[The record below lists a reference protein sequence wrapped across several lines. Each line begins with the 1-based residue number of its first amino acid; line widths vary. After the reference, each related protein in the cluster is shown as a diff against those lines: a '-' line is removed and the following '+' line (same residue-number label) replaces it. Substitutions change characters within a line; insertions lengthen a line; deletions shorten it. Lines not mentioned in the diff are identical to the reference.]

1 MSEPEKES
9 DDPLVNH
16 AKYSLNAGVSPMP
29 GTTDATD
36 ESNGSEASNAAVVD
50 GLADP
55 GSALIADGASGD
67 MVNDSAGVLLEK
79 DPDTGKAVPRTVV
92 GSDYAREKDD
102 VGGWF
107 GRLYARFDRWLR
119 RTVKSLSVEQ
129 TAVVVVLIIAL
140 YSFAISYQPLALLHW
155 AKSNGVGLD
164 RMRGRMVIR
173 KMFDTAAL
181 VMNGPLRPVTVAFK
195 FLLALPLVPALILL
209 SIATSPAAVRSVL
222 TAVMGPSAAT
232 LVFWMLVKILLPA
245 SLAKAAMVPQGDAMS
260 MIMASTVVG
269 GAMLLAFAFGQQ
281 FAPNLTKWF
290 LGDLLPGG
298 FVAVVITAL
307 AFGTFMAILH
317 VEGNRKV
324 DATVAPLDVDMVS
337 VMSVCMGS
345 FAAVV
350 CALLLPGVN
359 RRQFARMR
367 LVSSR

>member
-1 MSEPEKES
+1 MGDKAEES
-9 DDPLVNH
+9 DPLAQH
-16 AKYSLNAGVSPMP
+16 AANRLYGGVTPMP

-36 ESNGSEASNAAVVD
+36 ESNGTEASNAAVLD

-67 MVNDSAGVLLEK
+67 LANDSAGILLEK
-79 DPDTGKAVPRTVV
+79 DENGKSVQRLAV
-92 GSDYAREKDD
+92 GSDYAREKD

-107 GRLYARFDRWLR
+107 GSLYARFDRWLR

-129 TAVVVVLIIAL
+129 TAVVAVVLIAL